1 MQPQDFNKNYLLDF
15 SDVARADMHSPKKQ
29 TTLRSQ
35 VFSLKKFA
43 AKLRQKSIMFKCSLS
58 NDKKHN
64 LIMYS
69 HFNHDY
75 LIGGKL

>member
-15 SDVARADMHSPKKQ
+15 SDVARAGMHSPKKTNNFAESGFQ
-29 TTLRSQ
+29 SQ
-35 VFSLKKFA
+35 EICK
-43 AKLRQKSIMFKCSLS
+43 KSIMFKCSLS